1 MPPQCAGSLE
11 KLGVPR
17 AQIGIEIGGH
27 LKNPFSLFAKIF

>member
-17 AQIGIEIGGH
+17 TQFGIEIGGH
-27 LKNPFSLFAKIF
+27 LEFFTLAKIF